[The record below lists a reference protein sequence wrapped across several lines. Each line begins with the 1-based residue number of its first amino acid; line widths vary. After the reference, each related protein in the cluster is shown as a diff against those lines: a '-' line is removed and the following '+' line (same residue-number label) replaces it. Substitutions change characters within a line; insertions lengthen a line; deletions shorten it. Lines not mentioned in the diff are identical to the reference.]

1 MNRENNNFLSLAGY
15 TSASLLCSW
24 LPLPHE
30 YAADKYKDK
39 VLTHKHM
46 SSHMGTYA
54 IALKNRDF
62 LDLIISVEA
71 YWGLYLS
78 ALYMYVKLR
87 KELSSA
93 PSHAECPTLPLLC
106 LRERLELESCTKI
119 TFKTRMVL
127 QRAKL

>member
-1 MNRENNNFLSLAGY
+1 
-15 TSASLLCSW
+15 
-24 LPLPHE
+24 
-30 YAADKYKDK
+30 
-39 VLTHKHM
+39 M

-78 ALYMYVKLR
+78 ALYMYVKLK

-93 PSHAECPTLPLLC
+93 PSHAECPALPLLC
-106 LRERLELESCTKI
+106 FKERLELESCTKI